1 MLLLSIV
8 AASSLSDRACRIKL
22 FPSIN
27 NSSCYSNDR
36 IVAHNLPTFAHNL
49 TPLPIPKC
57 SHTCVLMLIMCL
69 LHFKI
74 RYDSMLFSKY
84 NAKDGRIAS

>member
-8 AASSLSDRACRIKL
+8 AASSLSDRARRIKL

-57 SHTCVLMLIMCL
+57 SHTCVLILAMKV
-69 LHFKI
+69 H
-74 RYDSMLFSKY
+74 
-84 NAKDGRIAS
+84 ASHRAHVIIKVGDIGVTCM